1 MHPELV
7 KFLRDADLVILAT
20 PVSSFPQVLHSI
32 RPQLGSHTL
41 VSDVGSVKS
50 PLLSTI
56 QDYPE
61 LIPRFV
67 GGHPIAGGERFGPPS
82 ARTHLFEGKRF
93 ILTPTDATPLEV
105 TQRLQILWEALG
117 SKVAVMNAAQ
127 HDQIFAAVSHLPHLI
142 AYASIQA
149 IIGSDQEEVLQFSGA
164 GLKDFSRIASSSPE
178 MWTDIFLEN
187 REHLLPRLRHLKQL
201 LGQLDDHLEHAN
213 REKLQQFLQ
222 QAKFARDQ
230 WIG

>member
-1 MHPELV
+1 
-7 KFLRDADLVILAT
+7 
-20 PVSSFPQVLHSI
+20 
-32 RPQLGSHTL
+32 
-41 VSDVGSVKS
+41 
-50 PLLSTI
+50 
-56 QDYPE
+56 
-61 LIPRFV
+61 
-67 GGHPIAGGERFGPPS
+67 
-82 ARTHLFEGKRF
+82 
-93 ILTPTDATPLEV
+93 
-105 TQRLQILWEALG
+105 
-117 SKVAVMNAAQ
+117 
-127 HDQIFAAVSHLPHLI
+127 LI

-187 REHLLPRLRHLKQL
+187 REHLLPRLRHLKEL

>member
-1 MHPELV
+1 M
-7 KFLRDADLVILAT
+7 
-20 PVSSFPQVLHSI
+20 
-32 RPQLGSHTL
+32 
-41 VSDVGSVKS
+41 
-50 PLLSTI
+50 
-56 QDYPE
+56 
-61 LIPRFV
+61 
-67 GGHPIAGGERFGPPS
+67 GGHPIAGGERFGPTS

-187 REHLLPRLRHLKQL
+187 REHLLPRLRHLKEL